1 MSRLL
6 TQCLTAMGVA
16 AVALFIGHA
25 AYSQVVTK
33 PPLSQG
39 PNHPPILSSNTEL
52 VALPVSVVDAHG
64 DFVTRLTVDNFR
76 VFEDGQI
83 QNVSFFEQE
92 DTPVTVGLIVDH
104 SGSVG
109 PKLPE
114 VAAAVLAFA
123 HSSNPEDEM
132 FVVDFDDNVSVELLN
147 GKPFTSDAQEL
158 EKAVTAVSARG
169 QTALYDAVVEG
180 FIHLKLGKWNKKAL
194 IVVSDGGDNESRNNF
209 SQVLE
214 MARSSHA
221 VIYAI
226 GLLSESG
233 REENPGV
240 LRRLCRDTGG
250 IAFFPPKGASIE
262 NISMQ
267 IARDL
272 RKQYML
278 GYVPPKNSDGNSFR
292 KIEVRVSVPGRGK
305 VRVRSRTG
313 YSPVA
318 APPAQSGR
326 SAP

>member
-6 TQCLTAMGVA
+6 RQCLTATGVV
-16 AVALFIGHA
+16 AVVLFIGHA
-25 AYSQVVTK
+25 AYSQVGTTPL
-33 PPLSQG
+33 PPQG
-39 PNHPPILSSNTEL
+39 ANRPSVLSSNTDL
-52 VALPVSVVDAHG
+52 VALPVSAFDAHG
-64 DFVTRLTVDNFR
+64 DFVAGLTIGNFR

-83 QNVSFFEQE
+83 QSISFFEQE

-104 SGSVG
+104 SGSMG

-123 HSSNPEDEM
+123 HSSNSEDEM
-132 FVVDFDDNVSVELLN
+132 FVVDFDDNVSVELLS
-147 GKPFTSDAQEL
+147 GQPFTSDAQEL

-318 APPAQSGR
+318 APMAQSGR